1 MSWWQKWL
9 KYWRGADL
17 AQKATKDMSIEDL
30 EAEYRVYHS
39 EVVMSDTNQ
48 QEDFRAS
55 AIEDE
60 LKRRGIYIN
69 KDGVDVYFVKN

>member
-9 KYWRGADL
+9 KYWRGANL
-17 AQKATKDMSIEDL
+17 IKKPTKDMSIEEL
-30 EAEYRVYHS
+30 ETEYRAYHS
-39 EVVMSDTNQ
+39 KVVMSDTTPTEN
-48 QEDFRAS
+48 FRAS

-69 KDGVDVYFVKN
+69 KNGVDAYFVKN